1 MRYPSS
7 VAVIPDG
14 NRRFAHK
21 NHLSLAD
28 AYKNG
33 FSKIEQVV
41 QWLQDTPVQSLRV
54 WALSLENYR
63 KRSRLELEVLFQ
75 LMNRQLDRALEDPA
89 LKKADLRVRFFGKT
103 QLLPKTI
110 QEKIRV
116 VEEKTADRSREL
128 GVAIAYSGRD
138 EIASAA
144 RLAALDFKAG
154 KIADIDE
161 TTFARYLYSQQPV
174 DLVIR
179 TGAVQ
184 RLSGFLPWQNAYA
197 EVYFSDKLWPEFQQE
212 DLQDALDFYGG
223 TQRRFGK

>member
-1 MRYPSS
+1 MSYPSS

-28 AYKNG
+28 AYRNG

-41 QWLQDTPVQSLRV
+41 TWLNDTPVQSLRV
-54 WALSLENYR
+54 WALSLENYQ

-75 LMNRQLDRALEDPA
+75 LMNRQLDRALTDPA
-89 LKKADLRVRFFGKT
+89 LEKADVRVRFFGKT

-110 QEKIRV
+110 QDKIRDV
-116 VEEKTADRSREL
+116 QEKTAHRSREL

-138 EIASAA
+138 EILSAA
-144 RLAALDFKAG
+144 RQAALDYKEG
-154 KIADIDE
+154 KIADVNEE
-161 TTFARYLYSQQPV
+161 TFSNYLYSQEPV

-197 EVYFSDKLWPEFQQE
+197 EVYFSDKLWPEFDKQ
-212 DLQDALDFYGG
+212 DLHDALDFYGS